1 MRDPKRI
8 KRVCRLLEE
17 VWSHFPQQRLRQM
30 LLNFVF
36 GSYGRDHHI
45 YNKED
50 DELEKILKLFMEKFN
65 EFKELPKQ
73 EEIEQE
79 KLFFKRFAKELRDSL
94 KSPTFAVDNLD
105 FKLKDVV
112 GKIVNEIKRIRQGK
126 FSVSYADIV
135 NYILGHGDLAF
146 NLRNK
151 LGLIRGELIGDL
163 TDQEFRHII
172 EWCYKKIGENLFS
185 SELDI

>member
-17 VWSHFPQQRLRQM
+17 VWSHFPQQRMGQL

-50 DELEKILKLFMEKFN
+50 DEVEQILKLFMEKFN

-73 EEIEQE
+73 EKKEEI
-79 KLFFKRFAKELRDSL
+79 KLYFKRFAKELRDSL
-94 KSPTFAVDNLD
+94 L
-105 FKLKDVV
+105 
-112 GKIVNEIKRIRQGK
+112 
-126 FSVSYADIV
+126 
-135 NYILGHGDLAF
+135 
-146 NLRNK
+146 
-151 LGLIRGELIGDL
+151 
-163 TDQEFRHII
+163 
-172 EWCYKKIGENLFS
+172 
-185 SELDI
+185 